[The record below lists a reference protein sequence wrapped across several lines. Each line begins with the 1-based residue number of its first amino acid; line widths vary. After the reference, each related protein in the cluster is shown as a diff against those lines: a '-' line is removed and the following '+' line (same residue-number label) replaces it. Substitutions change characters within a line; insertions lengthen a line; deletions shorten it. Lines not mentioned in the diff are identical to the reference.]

1 MLITNKENAAIG
13 KYDGFLTNLLIG
25 ELNSGSKEISI
36 QITDVEPNVMQF
48 IHSHEEEQCYYI
60 VSGTG
65 KMFIDDEIQEVNKG
79 DAIFMPSN
87 SMHGIEYIGED
98 VLTYL
103 TANKA
108 FGIKKEKEIW
118 SDKNT
123 L

>member
-1 MLITNKENAAIG
+1 MLITNKENTAIG
-13 KYDGFLTNLLIG
+13 KYDGFSTNLLIG

-36 QITDVEPNVMQF
+36 QITDVEPNGMQF
-48 IHSHEEEQCYYI
+48 IHSHKEEQCYFI

-65 KMFIDDEIQEVNKG
+65 KMFIDNETQEVKKG
-79 DAIFMPSN
+79 DSIFIPSN
-87 SMHGIEYIGED
+87 SMHGIENIGKD

-118 SDKNT
+118 QNKNT

>member
-1 MLITNKENAAIG
+1 MLITNKENTAIG
-13 KYDGFLTNLLIG
+13 KYDGFSTNLLIG

-36 QITDVEPNVMQF
+36 QITDVEPNGMQF

-65 KMFIDDEIQEVNKG
+65 KMYIDDETQEVHKG
-79 DAIFMPSN
+79 DSVFIPSN
-87 SMHGIEYIGED
+87 SMHGIENIGKN
-98 VLTYL
+98 VLKYL

-118 SDKNT
+118 SNKNT